1 MARYENNGWFVPR
14 ELAIMC
20 ATARML
26 SNVRI
31 STLMTLSG
39 AAARVGVFERGASN
53 FEDLCLA
60 AGAQF
65 RDEVGLR
72 LNQDAGLRALAWI
85 IGADVDEIA
94 LIFPKNAAT
103 RRIS

>member
-1 MARYENNGWFVPR
+1 VCYRQNAVERPDRHIDDSFRCGR
-14 ELAIMC
+14 
-20 ATARML
+20 
-26 SNVRI
+26 
-31 STLMTLSG
+31 
-39 AAARVGVFERGASN
+39 ARVGVFERGASN

-85 IGADVDEIA
+85 IGADFDEIA